1 MATTNLS
8 AYDPDKVPS
17 GKGKKVHII
26 VSEWNP
32 KVTMG
37 LLNGALETLLKY
49 EVAEKDITVTW
60 VPGSFELVYGAARVL
75 GNHEK
80 KCDGIITLGAIVRGE
95 TPHFDYIAEAT
106 TVNLGRL
113 NASTATEA
121 QAVHAGFLNPC
132 PVIMGVL
139 TTDTMQQALDRSGGI
154 HGNKGV
160 EGAVT
165 LLKMMD
171 RF

>member
-8 AYDPDKVPS
+8 AYNPEEVPS
-17 GKGKKVHII
+17 GRGKKIAVI
-26 VSEWNP
+26 VSEWNHR
-32 KVTMG
+32 VTGG
-37 LLNGALETLLKY
+37 LLAGALETLLKY
-49 EVAEKDITVTW
+49 EVSEEEITVKW
-60 VPGSFELVYGAARVL
+60 VPGSFELIYGAARIL
-75 GNHEK
+75 GENQGAGY
-80 KCDGIITLGAIVRGE
+80 DGIIALGAIVRGE
-95 TPHFDYIAEAT
+95 TPHFDYIAQAT

-113 NASTATEA
+113 NAMAAEA
-121 QAVHAGFLNPC
+121 GSGERGSFRPA

-139 TTDTMQQALDRSGGI
+139 TTDTMEQALARSGGI

-160 EGAVT
+160 EAAVT

>member
-8 AYDPDKVPS
+8 DYNPDEVPS
-17 GKGKKVHII
+17 GKGRTVTIL
-26 VSEWNP
+26 VSEWNRE
-32 KVTMG
+32 VTGG
-37 LLNGALETLLKY
+37 LLKGAYETLLKY
-49 EVAEKDITVTW
+49 GVEEEDITVKW
-60 VPGSFELVYGAARVL
+60 VPGSFELVYGAAHTIRHRFVPD
-75 GNHEK
+75 
-80 KCDGIITLGAIVRGE
+80 DGIIALGAIVRGE

-106 TVNLGRL
+106 TVNLGAL
-113 NASTATEA
+113 NAR
-121 QAVHAGFLNPC
+121 GDI

-160 EGAVT
+160 EAAVT

>member
-8 AYDPDKVPS
+8 NYNPDEVPS
-17 GKGKKVHII
+17 GKGKKVTIL
-26 VSEWNP
+26 VSEWNIQ
-32 KVTMG
+32 VTG
-37 LLNGALETLLKY
+37 NLLKGALDTLKKY
-49 EVAEKDITVTW
+49 EVREEDITVKW
-60 VPGSFELVYGAARVL
+60 VPGSFELIYGAASVL
-75 GNHEK
+75 ADFPNPS
-80 KCDGIITLGAIVRGE
+80 DGIIALGAIVRGE

-106 TVNLGRL
+106 TVNLGHL
-113 NASTATEA
+113 NTLGANAKYGTE
-121 QAVHAGFLNPC
+121 VFRKTC